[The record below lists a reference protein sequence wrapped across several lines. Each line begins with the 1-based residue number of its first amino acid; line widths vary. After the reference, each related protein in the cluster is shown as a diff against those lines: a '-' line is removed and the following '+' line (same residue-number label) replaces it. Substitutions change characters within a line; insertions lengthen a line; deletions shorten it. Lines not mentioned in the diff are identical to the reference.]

1 MTELHNEAAT
11 KKDGTREPKTI
22 VSALLD
28 LGAAWAAHG
37 LNAGKFSLENS
48 ARALEKTAKTLE
60 VLARE
65 FESKAEG
72 KGESKIERTSGHKK
86 GEAA

>member
-1 MTELHNEAAT
+1 MSETTTTETPSQKTAKTVEAAS
-11 KKDGTREPKTI
+11 KSILG
-22 VSALLD
+22 ALLD

-60 VLARE
+60 TIARDLE
-65 FESKAEG
+65 KRG
-72 KGESKIERTSGHKK
+72 DKQD
-86 GEAA
+86 AA

>member
-1 MTELHNEAAT
+1 MSEQDSTGSVADKTEPT
-11 KKDGTREPKTI
+11 KTI
-22 VSALLD
+22 VEALLD

-65 FESKAEG
+65 FEK
-72 KGESKIERTSGHKK
+72 KSGKK